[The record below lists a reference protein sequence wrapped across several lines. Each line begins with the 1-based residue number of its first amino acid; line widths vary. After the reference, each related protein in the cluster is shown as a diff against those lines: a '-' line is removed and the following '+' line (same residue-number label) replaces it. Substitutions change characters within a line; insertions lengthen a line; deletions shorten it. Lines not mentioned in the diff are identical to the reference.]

1 MDETTM
7 SDQRMEGLR
16 RMLLERRQTLQRE
29 IDASLADYRAGQHR
43 MREESVPDTEDMSVQ
58 VSTAEQRISLME
70 SRNRTRDQ
78 LDEALRRLDEGLYG
92 ICEDCGEQIG
102 EGRLKALPFARRCVA
117 CQEQVEI
124 LEQIAR
130 KEDREDV

>member
-1 MDETTM
+1 MDQTTGA
-7 SDQRMEGLR
+7 QRIEGLR
-16 RMLLERRQTLQRE
+16 RMLLERRQALQRE
-29 IDASLADYRAGQHR
+29 IDESLADYRAGQHR

-78 LDEALRRLDEGLYG
+78 LDEALRRLNEGLYG

-102 EGRLKALPFARRCVA
+102 EARLKALPFARRCVA
-117 CQEQVEI
+117 CQEQAEV

-130 KEDREDV
+130 KEDREDL